1 MIFKHE
7 LKYQTRLE
15 INEINSRL
23 SSITQ
28 RYYQMGWSEN
38 DRNYKFEG
46 KINRD
51 GFKISSTFLRH
62 SHREILL
69 YPEVTGTY
77 LPKENHTEIK
87 LQFSIPAELKNILIA
102 ILVLNLTLMVLMNFY
117 PILRDFPFFGKWW
130 VYLIYIILTILIFFC
145 SFTYKVYKTEK
156 LLGKLL
162 ELKQSILP

>member
-1 MIFKHE
+1 MIINRKV
-7 LKYQTRLE
+7 KYLTLL
-15 INEINSRL
+15 NVDDINSRL

-51 GFKISSTFLRH
+51 GFKISSTFFRN
-62 SHREILL
+62 SVREILL
-69 YPEVTGTY
+69 YPEVTGAY
-77 LPKENHTEIK
+77 FPKENYTEIK
-87 LQFSIPAELKNILIA
+87 LQFSIPAEIKYILIA

-130 VYLIYIILTILIFFC
+130 VYLIYIILTILMFFGA
-145 SFTYKVYKTEK
+145 FTYKVYKTEK
-156 LLGKLL
+156 LLVKLL
-162 ELKQSILP
+162 ELKRTS